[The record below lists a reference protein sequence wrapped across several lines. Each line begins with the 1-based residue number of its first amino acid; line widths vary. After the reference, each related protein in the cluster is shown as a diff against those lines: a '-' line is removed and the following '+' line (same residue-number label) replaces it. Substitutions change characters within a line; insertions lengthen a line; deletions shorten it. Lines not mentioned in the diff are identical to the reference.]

1 MRRLSTRIL
10 PLATVMLLTLAPVA
24 SATENDGRG
33 FYGAT
38 NDKVVTN
45 FGFAVIAFFA
55 LFVFLMSMLQR
66 ALDRRKE
73 ARKAGE
79 KQLGSARW
87 RGGW

>member
-1 MRRLSTRIL
+1 M
-10 PLATVMLLTLAPVA
+10 LAPVA
-24 SATENDGRG
+24 QATENDGRG

-45 FGFAVIAFFA
+45 AGFILIVFFP

-66 ALDRRKE
+66 TLEKRKE
-73 ARKAGE
+73 ARKAAE
-79 KQLGSARW
+79 KRLHSAPW